1 MKKLIITIGLVLTT
15 SVANAQTTKPNL
27 DEMFKVVATIILFAM
42 LAIVILKVIK
52 YFMDYYLKNKIIDKE
67 VPEHIA
73 AYLLQT
79 NPIERKNIAIKWFAI
94 LAGIG
99 AGLMIIDYTKPLGIH
114 SLAIMAFNVS
124 ASFLAYY
131 TFLKQS
137 EE

>member
-1 MKKLIITIGLVLTT
+1 MKKLIITIGLALTT

-73 AYLLQT
+73 AHILQI
-79 NPIERKNIAIKWFAI
+79 NPTEKRNVAIKWFAI

-99 AGLMIIDYTKPLGIH
+99 AGLTIIDYTKPLGIH
-114 SLAIMAFNVS
+114 SLAIMAFSVS
-124 ASFLAYY
+124 GSFLAYY